1 MKCFE
6 QGNIK
11 IASVSNQII
20 SQIEKTE
27 KLLDKLC
34 RDNSLS
40 DSDIDRCTEV
50 STMLNTS
57 KLRIDKIRGYF

>member
-6 QGNIK
+6 QGNEK
-11 IASVSNQII
+11 IASVANQII

-34 RDNSLS
+34 RDSSLS

-50 STMLNTS
+50 GTMLNS
-57 KLRIDKIRGYF
+57 SRLKINKIRGYF